1 MAGEDTRDGGLK
13 LVNNARSQFTEPPG
27 RHLISSIRRFI
38 ASESAGGV
46 VLALAA
52 AVALI
57 VSNSSLGPLYRQFVE
72 LPGELRIGGDWLVLS
87 KPLLLWV
94 NDLWMAVFF
103 FLVGLE
109 IKREVLA
116 GELASVRQA
125 SLPVVAAVGGMLVPA
140 LIYVALNHADPV
152 ALRGWA
158 IPTATDIAFALGILM
173 LLGSRVPA
181 SLKIFLTAVAIIDD
195 LGAIIVIA
203 LFYTAQLSLPMLLA
217 AGGGVAVLFVLNR
230 ARVMHIG
237 PYVVVG
243 LLVWLCVLKSG
254 IHATLAG
261 VVTALAIPLRA
272 NHDSPHRGSPLETAE
287 HALHPWV
294 AFAVLPM
301 FAFVNAGVSL
311 QGVSLGTLAQGIPL
325 GIVLGLVLG
334 KAVGVFGASWLL
346 MRVTGASLPA
356 GANTRQFFGV
366 CVLCGIGFTMSL
378 FIGGLAFAGQDAA
391 YATQVK
397 LGVLGGSLIA
407 GLIGS
412 ALLLGARRQRTA

>member
-1 MAGEDTRDGGLK
+1 
-13 LVNNARSQFTEPPG
+13 V
-27 RHLISSIRRFI
+27 ISSIRRFI

-52 AVALI
+52 VVALI
-57 VSNSSLGPLYRQFVE
+57 VSNSALGPMYREVIG
-72 LPGELRIGGDWLVLS
+72 LRGEIRIANDGLVLS

-103 FLVGLE
+103 FVVGLE

-125 SLPVVAAVGGMLVPA
+125 SLPAVAALGGMIVPA
-140 LIYVALNHADPV
+140 LIYVALNHADAI

-195 LGAIIVIA
+195 LGAIVVIA
-203 LFYTAQLSLPMLLA
+203 LFYTAQLSPVMLLA
-217 AGGGVAVLFVLNR
+217 AGGGIVLLFLLNR
-230 ARVMHIG
+230 ARVMNIG
-237 PYVVVG
+237 PYVMIG
-243 LLVWLCVLKSG
+243 LVIWVCVLKSG

-261 VVTALAIPLRA
+261 VVTAMAIPLKDG
-272 NHDSPHRGSPLETAE
+272 HGGSPLETAE

-301 FAFVNAGVSL
+301 FAFANAGVNLAGVSL
-311 QGVSLGTLAQGIPL
+311 ATLAHGVPL
-325 GIVLGLVLG
+325 GIALGLVVG
-334 KAVGVFGASWLL
+334 KAVGVFGAAWLL
-346 MRVTGASLPA
+346 IRFTGASLPA
-356 GANTRQFFGV
+356 EASLRQFFGV

-378 FIGGLAFAGQDAA
+378 FIGGLAFAGLDPV
-391 YATQVK
+391 YETEVK

-407 GLIGS
+407 GVLGT
-412 ALLLGARRQRTA
+412 ALLLGGARRAE

>member
-1 MAGEDTRDGGLK
+1 M
-13 LVNNARSQFTEPPG
+13 
-27 RHLISSIRRFI
+27 ISSIRRFI

-52 AVALI
+52 VVALI
-57 VSNSSLGPLYRQFVE
+57 VSNSPLGPLYRQFVE
-72 LPGELRIGGDWLVLS
+72 MPGEVRIAGDSLVLS
-87 KPLLLWV
+87 KSLLHWV

-116 GELASVRQA
+116 GELASIKKA
-125 SLPVVAAVGGMLVPA
+125 SLPAVAALGGMIVPA
-140 LIYVALNHADPV
+140 LIYFALNRSNAV

-173 LLGSRVPA
+173 LLGSRVPV
-181 SLKIFLTAVAIIDD
+181 SLKVFLTAVAIIDD
-195 LGAIIVIA
+195 LGAIVVIA
-203 LFYTAQLSLPMLLA
+203 VFYTAQLSMPMLGA
-217 AGGGVAVLFVLNR
+217 AGLGVLALFALNR
-230 ARVMHIG
+230 ARVTHIG
-237 PYVVVG
+237 PYVAIG
-243 LLVWLCVLKSG
+243 LVVWLFVYRSG

-261 VVTALAIPLRA
+261 VATALAIPLR
-272 NHDSPHRGSPLETAE
+272 DGRGGSPLEVAE

-294 AFAVLPM
+294 AFAVLPV

-311 QGVSLGTLAQGIPL
+311 QGVSLSTLSDGIPL
-325 GIVLGLVLG
+325 GIMAGLVAG
-334 KAVGVFGASWLL
+334 KAVGVFGSSMLL
-346 MRVTGASLPA
+346 MKATGAALPA

-378 FIGGLAFAGQDAA
+378 FIGGLAFAGQDPL
-391 YATQVK
+391 YETEVK

-407 GLIGS
+407 GLLGTII
-412 ALLLGARRQRTA
+412 LLSGGRASSR

>member
-1 MAGEDTRDGGLK
+1 M
-13 LVNNARSQFTEPPG
+13 
-27 RHLISSIRRFI
+27 ISSIRRFI
-38 ASESAGGV
+38 SSESAGGV

-52 AVALI
+52 VVAL
-57 VSNSSLGPLYRQFVE
+57 VASNSALAPLYRQFVN
-72 LPGELRIGGDWLVLS
+72 LHGELRIGGDWLVLS

-125 SLPVVAAVGGMLVPA
+125 SLPLVAAVGGMLVPA
-140 LIYVALNHADPV
+140 LIYAALNHADPV

-217 AGGGVAVLFVLNR
+217 AGGGGLLLWAMNR
-230 ARVMHIG
+230 ARVVHIA

-243 LLVWLCVLKSG
+243 LLVWVCVLKSG

-261 VVTALAIPLRA
+261 VATAMAIPLR
-272 NHDSPHRGSPLETAE
+272 DREGGSPLETAE
-287 HALHPWV
+287 HTLHPWV

-301 FAFVNAGVSL
+301 FAFANAGVSL
-311 QGVSLGTLAQGIPL
+311 EGVSLGTLTQGVPL
-325 GIVLGLVLG
+325 GIALGLVLG

-346 MRVTGASLPA
+346 MRSTGAKLPA
-356 GANTRQFFGV
+356 GASTLQFFGV

-378 FIGGLAFAGQDAA
+378 FIGSLAFEGQGAA

-397 LGVLGGSLIA
+397 LGVLGGSLLA
-407 GLIGS
+407 ALIGS
-412 ALLLGARRQRTA
+412 ALLLGTNQRVTA

>member
-1 MAGEDTRDGGLK
+1 
-13 LVNNARSQFTEPPG
+13 
-27 RHLISSIRRFI
+27 LISSIRRFI

-52 AVALI
+52 IAALI
-57 VSNSSLGPLYRQFVE
+57 ISNSAWAPLYQQFIE
-72 LPGELRIGGDWLVLS
+72 TRGEIRIGDWLLLS

-116 GELASVRQA
+116 GELATLKQA
-125 SLPVVAAVGGMLVPA
+125 SLPVASAIGGMIVPA

-181 SLKIFLTAVAIIDD
+181 SLKVFLTAVAIIDD
-195 LGAIIVIA
+195 LGAIVMIA
-203 LFYTAQLSLPMLLA
+203 AFYTEQVSVPMLLS
-217 AGGGVAVLFVLNR
+217 AGAGALVLFLLNR
-230 ARVMHIG
+230 AKVTNIG

-243 LLVWLCVLKSG
+243 LVIWVCVLKSG
-254 IHATLAG
+254 VHSTLAG
-261 VVTALAIPLRA
+261 VVTALAIPM
-272 NHDSPHRGSPLETAE
+272 HDKHGGSPLEKTE

-294 AFAVLPM
+294 AFAVLPL
-301 FAFVNAGVSL
+301 FAFANAGVAL
-311 QGVSLGTLAQGIPL
+311 QGVSLATLARGIPL
-325 GIVLGLVLG
+325 GIALGLVLG
-334 KAVGVFGASWLL
+334 KTIGVFGAARLL
-346 MRVTGASLPA
+346 VHLTGASLPA
-356 GANTRQFFGV
+356 GSSTRQFLGV

-378 FIGGLAFAGQDAA
+378 FIGGLAFLDKGAG
-391 YATQVK
+391 YEMQVK
-397 LGVLGGSLIA
+397 LGVLGGSAIA
-407 GLIGS
+407 GVLGVV
-412 ALLLGARRQRTA
+412 LLLSRRRAR